1 MATGRVQGRFLYA
14 RTWPAAPPSLPKH
27 ALFNKRIFFRPL
39 NPPCRALASP
49 ILSCSAQNHE
59 HKPLHKYK
67 TRNQKC
73 KFQIYDFPFQNHK
86 HKHKYKHRNHK
97 HKNLR
102 FKIFPFKITNTNP
115 NPNTNTNIE
124 FTNTKIL
131 DLWISLSKLQTQIL
145 TQIQTQK

>member
-1 MATGRVQGRFLYA
+1 MATNRVRGGFLYA
-14 RTWPAAPPSLPKH
+14 RTWPAAPPPLPKH

-39 NPPCRALASP
+39 NPPCQAPASL
-49 ILSCSAQNHE
+49 ILSCSAQNHK

-86 HKHKYKHRNHK
+86 HKYKHRNHK
-97 HKNLR
+97 HRNLR

-115 NPNTNTNIE
+115 NPNTNT
-124 FTNTKIL
+124 KLL